1 MSDASAFLEPI
12 LVVLTSVLAILT
24 VALVALAI
32 KAENRLTKLV
42 RSLENLVRIQLLL
55 VGATVE
61 RAIEIPVQN
70 LTKKIEE
77 VVYDLYDL
85 PKDAHIEAG
94 FGEKYLVVSY
104 RLSWEPRVFALLK
117 GCVDDAKCLG
127 EEVYL
132 KLGS

>member
-1 MSDASAFLEPI
+1 MI
-12 LVVLTSVLAILT
+12 LTSVLAILT
-24 VALVALAI
+24 VALVVLSI
-32 KAENRLTKLV
+32 RAENRLTRLV
-42 RSLENLVRIQLLL
+42 RSLDNLLRTQLLL
-55 VGATVE
+55 TGATVE
-61 RAIEIPVQN
+61 RAIEISTHN
-70 LTKKIEE
+70 LTKKIED

-85 PKDAHIEAG
+85 PKDARIEAG

-127 EEVYL
+127 EEVYS